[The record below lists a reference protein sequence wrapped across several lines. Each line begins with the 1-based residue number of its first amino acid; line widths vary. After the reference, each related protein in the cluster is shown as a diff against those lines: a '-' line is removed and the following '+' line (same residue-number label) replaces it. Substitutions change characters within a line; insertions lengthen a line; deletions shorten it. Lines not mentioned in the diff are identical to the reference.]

1 MALLNSGFVIDD
13 PSEIS
18 GVMQQIMR
26 GELGLERTGDFEEL
40 EIDLE
45 EEEDDDT
52 TIDDAIP
59 DDEDYGMG
67 EEIEES
73 LDDFNEDL

>member
-52 TIDDAIP
+52 TIDDVIS
-59 DDEDYGMG
+59 DDDYGMG
-67 EEIEES
+67 EEIEDS